1 MITGRNATDTS
12 GLTKLYGK
20 ARGITDVNLAVPEGD
35 FLGFIGPNG
44 AGKST
49 TIRILLGLIAPTG
62 GTARIFGEDVRGKR
76 TELLARIGYMP
87 SEAYFY
93 RGMKAGE
100 VLEYSAGLRKKDC
113 TRETRRLCDR
123 LGLDVNK
130 RVDQLSLGNRKKV
143 SIVCALQ
150 HEPELCILD
159 EPTSGLDPL
168 IQREFY
174 RILAERNKAGTTIF
188 LSSHV
193 LSEIQKYC
201 KHAAV
206 IREGRILACDSIENL
221 GHANAKEVTLS
232 GVTAPPILEG
242 MRNVKTEADT
252 VSFLYSGETQK
263 RWNALTQL
271 NATDVIITEPD
282 LEEIFM
288 HYYKEEPYDNL
299 KT

>member
-1 MITGRNATDTS
+1 MITGRNAIETS
-12 GLTKLYGK
+12 GLTKIYGK

-62 GTARIFGEDVRGKR
+62 GTARIFGEDIRGKR

-113 TRETRRLCDR
+113 TREARRLCDR

-168 IQREFY
+168 IRREFY
-174 RILAERNKAGTTIF
+174 GILAERNKAGTTIF

-232 GVTAPPILEG
+232 GVTAPPILEE

-263 RWNALTQL
+263 LLNALAQL
-271 NATDVIITEPD
+271 NATDVMITEPD

-288 HYYKEEPYDNL
+288 HYYKEEPHDNL
-299 KT
+299 

>member
-1 MITGRNATDTS
+1 MITGRNAIETS

-174 RILAERNKAGTTIF
+174 GILAERNKAGTTIF

-263 RWNALTQL
+263 LLNALTQL
-271 NATDVIITEPD
+271 NATDVMITEPD

>member
-1 MITGRNATDTS
+1 MITGRNAIETS
-12 GLTKLYGK
+12 GLTKIYGK

-62 GTARIFGEDVRGKR
+62 GTARIFGEDIRGKR

-113 TRETRRLCDR
+113 TREARRLCDR

-174 RILAERNKAGTTIF
+174 GILAERNKAGTTIF

-232 GVTAPPILEG
+232 GVTAPPILEE

-263 RWNALTQL
+263 LLNALAQL
-271 NATDVIITEPD
+271 NATDVMITEPD
-282 LEEIFM
+282 LEEIFV
-288 HYYKEEPYDNL
+288 HYYKEEPHDNL
-299 KT
+299 

>member
-1 MITGRNATDTS
+1 MITGRNAIETS

-263 RWNALTQL
+263 LLNALTQL

>member
-1 MITGRNATDTS
+1 MITGRNAIETS

-20 ARGITDVNLAVPEGD
+20 ARGITDVNLSVPEGD

-263 RWNALTQL
+263 LLNALTQL

>member
-1 MITGRNATDTS
+1 MITGRNAIETS

-263 RWNALTQL
+263 LLNALTQL
-271 NATDVIITEPD
+271 NATDVMITEPD

>member
-1 MITGRNATDTS
+1 MITGRNAIETS
-12 GLTKLYGK
+12 GLTKIYGK

-62 GTARIFGEDVRGKR
+62 GTARIFGEDIRGKR

-113 TRETRRLCDR
+113 TREARRLCDR

-174 RILAERNKAGTTIF
+174 GILAERNKAGTTIF

-232 GVTAPPILEG
+232 GVTAPPILEE

-263 RWNALTQL
+263 LLNALAQL
-271 NATDVIITEPD
+271 NATDVMITEPD

-288 HYYKEEPYDNL
+288 HYYKEEPHDNL
-299 KT
+299 

>member
-1 MITGRNATDTS
+1 MITGRNAIETS
-12 GLTKLYGK
+12 GLTKIYGK
-20 ARGITDVNLAVPEGD
+20 ARGITDVNLTVPEGD

-93 RGMKAGE
+93 RGMKARE

-113 TRETRRLCDR
+113 TREARRLCDR

-174 RILAERNKAGTTIF
+174 GILAERNKAGTTIF

-232 GVTAPPILEG
+232 GVTAPPMLEG

-263 RWNALTQL
+263 LLNALAQL
-271 NATDVIITEPD
+271 NVADVMITEPD

-288 HYYKEEPYDNL
+288 HYYKEEPHDNL
-299 KT
+299 

>member
-1 MITGRNATDTS
+1 MITGRNAIETS

-20 ARGITDVNLAVPEGD
+20 ARGITDVNLTVPEGD

-62 GTARIFGEDVRGKR
+62 GTARIFGEDIRGKR

-93 RGMKAGE
+93 RGMKARE

-113 TRETRRLCDR
+113 TREARRLCDR

-174 RILAERNKAGTTIF
+174 GILAERNKAGTTIF

-232 GVTAPPILEG
+232 GVTAPPMLEG

-263 RWNALTQL
+263 LLNALAQL
-271 NATDVIITEPD
+271 NVADVMITEPD

-288 HYYKEEPYDNL
+288 HYYKEEPHDNL
-299 KT
+299 

>member
-1 MITGRNATDTS
+1 MITGRNAIETS
-12 GLTKLYGK
+12 GLTKIYGK
-20 ARGITDVNLAVPEGD
+20 ARGITDVNLVVPEGD

-62 GTARIFGEDVRGKR
+62 GTARIFGEDIRGKR

-113 TRETRRLCDR
+113 TREARRLCDR

-174 RILAERNKAGTTIF
+174 GILAERNKAGTTIF

-232 GVTAPPILEG
+232 GVTAPPILEE

-263 RWNALTQL
+263 LLNALAQL
-271 NATDVIITEPD
+271 NATDVMITEPD

-288 HYYKEEPYDNL
+288 HYYKEEPHDNL
-299 KT
+299 

>member
-1 MITGRNATDTS
+1 MITGRNAIETS

-20 ARGITDVNLAVPEGD
+20 ARGITDVNLTVPEGD

-62 GTARIFGEDVRGKR
+62 GAARIFGEDVRGKR

-93 RGMKAGE
+93 RGMKARE

-113 TRETRRLCDR
+113 TREAKRLCDR

-150 HEPELCILD
+150 HEPDLCILD

-174 RILAERNKAGTTIF
+174 GILEERNKAGTTIF

-206 IREGRILACDSIENL
+206 IREGRILACDSIEKL
-221 GHANAKEVTLS
+221 GHANAKEVTLA
-232 GVTAPPILEG
+232 GVTAPPMLEG

-263 RWNALTQL
+263 LLNALAQL
-271 NATDVIITEPD
+271 NVADVMITEPD

-288 HYYKEEPYDNL
+288 HYYKEEPHDNL

>member
-1 MITGRNATDTS
+1 MNTGRNAIEAI
-12 GLTKLYGK
+12 GLTKLYGR
-20 ARGITDVNLAVPEGD
+20 ARGITDVDLTVPEGD

-62 GTARIFGEDVRGKR
+62 GTAKIFGKDVRGR
-76 TELLARIGYMP
+76 SAELLARIGYMP
-87 SEAYFY
+87 SEANFY

-100 VLEYSAGLRKKDC
+100 VLKYSAGLRKQNC
-113 TRETRRLCDR
+113 GEEARRLCDR
-123 LGLDVNK
+123 LELDVNK
-130 RVDQLSLGNRKKV
+130 KVEQLSLGNRKKV

-150 HEPELCILD
+150 HVPDLCILD

-174 RILAERNKAGTTIF
+174 RILEERNRAGATIF

-206 IREGRILACDSIENL
+206 IREGRILACDSIEAL
-221 GHANAKEVTLS
+221 GHTNAKEVTLT
-232 GVTAPPILEG
+232 GITAPPVLKG
-242 MRNVKTEADT
+242 MRNIKTEADT
-252 VSFLYSGETQK
+252 VSFLYSGDLRELM
-263 RWNALTQL
+263 RALAQMPV
-271 NATDVIITEPD
+271 ADVNITEPD

-288 HYYKEEPYDNL
+288 HYYKEEADDNL

>member
-1 MITGRNATDTS
+1 MNTGRNAIEAI
-12 GLTKLYGK
+12 GLTKLYGR
-20 ARGITDVNLAVPEGD
+20 ARGITDVDLTVPEGD

-62 GTARIFGEDVRGKR
+62 GTAKIFGKDVRGR
-76 TELLARIGYMP
+76 SAELLARIGYMP
-87 SEAYFY
+87 SEANFY

-100 VLEYSAGLRKKDC
+100 VLEYSAGLRKQNC
-113 TRETRRLCDR
+113 GEEARRLCDR
-123 LGLDVNK
+123 LELDVNK
-130 RVDQLSLGNRKKV
+130 KVEQLSLGNRKKV

-150 HEPELCILD
+150 HVPDLCILD

-174 RILAERNKAGTTIF
+174 RILEERNRAGATIF

-206 IREGRILACDSIENL
+206 IREGRILACDSIEAL
-221 GHANAKEVTLS
+221 GHTNAKEVTLT
-232 GVTAPPILEG
+232 GITAPPTLKG
-242 MRNVKTEADT
+242 MRNIKTEADT
-252 VSFLYSGETQK
+252 VSFLYSGDPRELMM
-263 RWNALTQL
+263 ALAQL
-271 NATDVIITEPD
+271 PVADVNITEPD

-288 HYYKEEPYDNL
+288 HYYKEEADDNL

>member
-1 MITGRNATDTS
+1 MITGRNAIETS

-93 RGMKAGE
+93 RGMKARE

-232 GVTAPPILEG
+232 GVTAPPMLEE
-242 MRNVKTEADT
+242 MRNVKIEADT

-263 RWNALTQL
+263 LLNALAQL
-271 NATDVIITEPD
+271 NATDVMITEPD

-288 HYYKEEPYDNL
+288 HYYKEEPHDNL

>member
-1 MITGRNATDTS
+1 MITGRNAIETS

-62 GTARIFGEDVRGKR
+62 GAARIFGEDIRGKR

-113 TRETRRLCDR
+113 TREAGRLCDR
-123 LGLDVNK
+123 LGLDVRK

-174 RILAERNKAGTTIF
+174 KILAERNQAGATIF

-193 LSEIQKYC
+193 LAEIQKYC
-201 KHAAV
+201 RHAAI

-221 GHANAKEVTLS
+221 GHANAKKVTLS
-232 GVTAPPILEG
+232 GITAPPVLEG
-242 MRNVKTEADT
+242 IQNVKTEADT
-252 VSFLYSGETQK
+252 VSFLYSGEMQK
-263 RWNALTQL
+263 LLNALAQL
-271 NATDVIITEPD
+271 KVTDVTITEPD

-288 HYYKEEPYDNL
+288 HYYKEGTDDNL

>member
-1 MITGRNATDTS
+1 MITGRNAIETS
-12 GLTKLYGK
+12 GLTKIYGK

-62 GTARIFGEDVRGKR
+62 GTARIFGEDIRGKR

-113 TRETRRLCDR
+113 TREARRLCDR

-174 RILAERNKAGTTIF
+174 GILAERNKAGTTIF

-232 GVTAPPILEG
+232 GVTVPPMLEG

-263 RWNALTQL
+263 LLNALAQL
-271 NATDVIITEPD
+271 NATDVMITEPD

-288 HYYKEEPYDNL
+288 HYYKEEPHDNL
-299 KT
+299 

>member
-1 MITGRNATDTS
+1 MITGRNAIETS

-232 GVTAPPILEG
+232 GVTAPPMLEG

-263 RWNALTQL
+263 LLNALAQL
-271 NATDVIITEPD
+271 NVADVMITEPD

-288 HYYKEEPYDNL
+288 HYYKEEPHDNL
-299 KT
+299 

>member
-1 MITGRNATDTS
+1 MITGRNAIETS
-12 GLTKLYGK
+12 GLTKIYGK

-62 GTARIFGEDVRGKR
+62 GTARIFGEDIRGKR

-113 TRETRRLCDR
+113 TREARRLCDR

-174 RILAERNKAGTTIF
+174 GILAERNKAGTTIF

-232 GVTAPPILEG
+232 GVTAPPMLEG

-263 RWNALTQL
+263 LLNALAQL
-271 NATDVIITEPD
+271 NVADVMITEPD

-288 HYYKEEPYDNL
+288 HYYKEEPHDNL
-299 KT
+299 